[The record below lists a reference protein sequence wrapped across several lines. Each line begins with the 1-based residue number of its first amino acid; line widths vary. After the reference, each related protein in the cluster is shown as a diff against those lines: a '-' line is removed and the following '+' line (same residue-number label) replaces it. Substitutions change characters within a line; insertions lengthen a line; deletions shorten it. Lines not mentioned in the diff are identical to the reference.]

1 MEAPKKK
8 RGRKPKKKNIED
20 NIPKVKKK
28 RGRKPKPK
36 PINTE
41 VVKKVHKKRG
51 RKPKVHISDKNL
63 NVYNSV
69 GNVNIINDEYEN
81 IILHLPIKSLDIIEN
96 DFTENLVLR
105 YKPSLKDPVPFEPND
120 VIEYGKIDYDDIND
134 KEQKNKKIVEKN
146 KSEIIIDDEFSIV
159 KNIANDTKKIKDEKK
174 ISLVNKNI
182 INVQHEFIDGNKRNE
197 WPLSVNI
204 ACNWCCHKFEGPPC
218 AIPNKILNGVF
229 YVTGCF
235 CSFNCAAACIFD
247 KNDRNMWEKY
257 SLLILLYKKVYN
269 KYIYKIPV
277 SPPKES
283 LKMFGGYFTIEEY
296 RKSLLTNNKI
306 YKIVQPPM
314 ISLVPKIEENKVN
327 FDFKNNNK
335 QYIPLDNKMVNTAK
349 ESLRLK
355 RSKPVTNIK
364 NTLQSYMN
372 LKVV

>member
-8 RGRKPKKKNIED
+8 RGRKPKKKIVD
-20 NIPKVKKK
+20 DKPKIKKK

-36 PINTE
+36 SIDTE
-41 VVKKVHKKRG
+41 PVKKVHKKRG
-51 RKPKVHISDKNL
+51 RKPKVNVLDKSL
-63 NVYNSV
+63 NVYNSL

-81 IILHLPIKSLDIIEN
+81 IILHLPIKSSDLIDN
-96 DFTENLVLR
+96 DFTENLVLN
-105 YKPSLKDPVPFEPND
+105 YKPSLKDPEPFEPND
-120 VIEYGKIDYDDIND
+120 SIEYAKIDYNDDS
-134 KEQKNKKIVEKN
+134 KNKVKKKIEKVE
-146 KSEIIIDDEFSIV
+146 SEIIVDDEFSMV
-159 KNIANDTKKIKDEKK
+159 KNNIKDKNEKKEEKK
-174 ISLVNKNI
+174 IALVNKKI
-182 INVQHEFIDGNKRNE
+182 RNVQYEFIDGNNRNE

-204 ACNWCCHKFEGPPC
+204 ACNWCCHQFEGPPC
-218 AIPNKILNGVF
+218 AIPNKVLNGKF
-229 YVTGCF
+229 YVSGCF
-235 CSFNCAAACIFD
+235 CSFNCAAAHIFD
-247 KNDRNMWEKY
+247 KNSRNMWEQY
-257 SLLILLYKKVYN
+257 SLLILLYKAVYN
-269 KYIYKIPV
+269 KNIYKIPV

-296 RKSLLTNNKI
+296 RKTLLTNEKI

-335 QYIPLDNKMVNTAK
+335 QYIPLDNRIVDTAK

-355 RSKPVTNIK
+355 RSKPVANIK

>member
-8 RGRKPKKKNIED
+8 RGRKPKKKSIED
-20 NIPKVKKK
+20 EKPKIKKK

-41 VVKKVHKKRG
+41 TVKKVHKKRG
-51 RKPKVHISDKNL
+51 RKPKVNVLDKNL
-63 NVYNSV
+63 NVYNSI

-81 IILHLPIKSLDIIEN
+81 IILHLPIKSSDIIDN
-96 DFTENLVLR
+96 DFTENLVLN
-105 YKPSLKDPVPFEPND
+105 YKPSLKDPEPFEPND
-120 VIEYGKIDYDDIND
+120 SIEYAKIDYNEND
-134 KEQKNKKIVEKN
+134 NKKVKKNIEKVE
-146 KSEIIIDDEFSIV
+146 SEIIIDDEFSTV
-159 KNIANDTKKIKDEKK
+159 KNTIKDKVDDKEEPQ
-174 ISLVNKNI
+174 IILVNKKI
-182 INVQHEFIDGNKRNE
+182 RNVQYEFIDGNNRKE

-204 ACNWCCHKFEGPPC
+204 ACNWCCHRFEGPPC
-218 AIPNKILNGVF
+218 AIPIKVTNGKF

-235 CSFNCAAACIFD
+235 CSFNCAAANIFD
-247 KNDRNMWEKY
+247 KNSRNMWEQY
-257 SLLILLYKKVYN
+257 SLLILLYKAVYN
-269 KYIYKIPV
+269 KNIYKIPV

-283 LKMFGGYFTIEEY
+283 LKMFGGYYTIEEY
-296 RKSLLTNNKI
+296 RKSLLTNEKI

-327 FDFKNNNK
+327 FEFKNNNK
-335 QYIPLDNKMVNTAK
+335 QYIPLDNRIVDTAK

-355 RSKPVTNIK
+355 RSKPIANIK